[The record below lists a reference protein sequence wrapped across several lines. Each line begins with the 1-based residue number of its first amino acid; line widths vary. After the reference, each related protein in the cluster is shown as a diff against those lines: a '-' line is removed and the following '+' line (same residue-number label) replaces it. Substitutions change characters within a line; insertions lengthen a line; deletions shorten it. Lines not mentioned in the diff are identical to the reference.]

1 MATDW
6 SDPTVV
12 STIVAGVLGAAATVW
27 GAWWAVTR
35 EKRSKSKKPENGQPT
50 VAVGI
55 VQKGKEVILVR
66 RIKAERGILWQFPA
80 GMINP
85 KRTAAETVVREVE
98 EETGVKCKVASLIGE
113 REHPDTGTVLAYF
126 HCHYVSG
133 TVQNGDPKENAEVA
147 WVKASEVQ
155 NLITS
160 DFFSAVKGLLS
171 AIDE

>member
-1 MATDW
+1 
-6 SDPTVV
+6 V
-12 STIVAGVLGAAATVW
+12 

-35 EKRSKSKKPENGQPT
+35 EKRGKGKKLDKSQPT

-66 RIKAERGILWQFPA
+66 RIKAEQGVLWQFPA

-98 EETGVKCKVASLIGE
+98 EETGVKRKVASQIGE
-113 REHPDTGTVLAYF
+113 REHPDTGKVLAYF

-133 TVQNGDPKENAEVA
+133 TLSNGDPKENAEVI
-147 WVKASEVQ
+147 WVKAAEAQ

-160 DFFSAVKGLLS
+160 DLFPAVAGLLS
-171 AIDE
+171 GLE

>member
-6 SDPTVV
+6 SDPVVLSAVGVGVATV
-12 STIVAGVLGAAATVW
+12 AATVW
-27 GAWWAVTR
+27 GAWWTAR
-35 EKRSKSKKPENGQPT
+35 KEKRKKAKLPQAT

-66 RIKAERGILWQFPA
+66 RVKAEQGILWQFPA

-98 EETGVKCKVASLIGE
+98 EETGVKCKVTSQIGE
-113 REHPDTGTVLAYF
+113 REHPATGTVLAYF
-126 HCHYVSG
+126 HCQYVSG

-147 WVKASEVQ
+147 WVKASDVQ

-160 DFFSAVKGLLS
+160 DMFSAVKGLLS